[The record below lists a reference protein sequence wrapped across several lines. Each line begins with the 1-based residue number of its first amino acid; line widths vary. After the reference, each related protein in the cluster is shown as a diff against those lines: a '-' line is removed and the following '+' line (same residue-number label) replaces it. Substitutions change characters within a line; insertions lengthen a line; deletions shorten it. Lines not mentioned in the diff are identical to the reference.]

1 MGLRTVCQH
10 ESEDTV
16 GSGIQIMT
24 SAVLESTL
32 YDILEDVEHGSYA
45 VSHSERKRIR
55 IGY

>member
-1 MGLRTVCQH
+1 MRAR
-10 ESEDTV
+10 DTV